1 MTRVTDRGSPVRIGS
16 LFLPSP
22 QKVAFSLPPINMSR
36 GYTPTWVP
44 AMLELVE
51 RINEVLAR
59 KLYTCYAPVCELSD
73 SSNWPTLLGN
83 PSAAELATFLDSR
96 DTGLGCATH
105 IAWKTQA
112 VDTVDDITRKYMM
125 ADQCSIVPQ
134 LIARVLRARGI
145 PNVSVGTLR
154 FVYDKS
160 YKLPA
165 MNCEGGYRLLHRVTT
180 RDVASKTFPPHIV
193 HHVLRVDGYAVDL
206 LAATLGNTG
215 KDTMAVWPETEKFE
229 HPEQTGKY
237 FSWCA
242 KGSASFCN
250 LLDYYTTVNMIQYT
264 ILEGNII
271 VSDEL
276 GQSIIKELC
285 LLLNL
290 YDC

>member
-1 MTRVTDRGSPVRIGS
+1 
-16 LFLPSP
+16 
-22 QKVAFSLPPINMSR
+22 MSR

-44 AMLELVE
+44 AMLDLVE

-59 KLYTCYAPVCELSD
+59 KLYSCYAPVCELSD
-73 SSNWPTLLGN
+73 SSNWPTILGN
-83 PSAAELATFLDSR
+83 PPAAELATFLDWP
-96 DTGLGCATH
+96 DTSLGFATH

-112 VDTVDDITRKYMM
+112 VNTVDDINRKYMM
-125 ADQCSIVPQ
+125 ADLCSIVPQ

-160 YKLPA
+160 YQLPA
-165 MNCEGGYRLLHRVTT
+165 MNIEGGYRLLHRVTT
-180 RDVASKTFPPHIV
+180 RDVAGKTFPPHIL

-215 KDTMAVWPETEKFE
+215 KDTVAVWPETEKFE

-250 LLDYYTTVNMIQYT
+250 LLDYYPTVAMIQYT

-276 GQSIIKELC
+276 GQSITKELC